1 MLVVMSINQVQRTCQ
16 KQYEEFDDIPYF
28 KSESHTAMKL
38 LQGVISYGFE
48 RPSQIQGLAINPL
61 TAGLNVIGQ
70 AQSGT
75 GKTGSFVIGALSHF
89 DPDNC
94 NVQLIF
100 LAHTHELAQQIQDV
114 VINIGK
120 CLLKGPES
128 VELCVGRLISVEEN
142 IANIRR
148 QRCQILVGTPG
159 RICDLVTR
167 SSRKIPL
174 IDPSHVRVLIMDEA
188 DRLMSE
194 KFYEDINTIIRYLD
208 DRDYRADFLQIGI
221 FSATLSPPM
230 VDVAR
235 NICLPGYAPED
246 EAWSKHV
253 RAPVEI
259 LVPVENLT
267 LDGIEQYFWDLD
279 SSSPSTIFNDKVSF
293 IIAMNSIRVIPQC
306 IIYVN
311 SQETARLLCRAL
323 NEKGID
329 SRYIYGRMTAR
340 ERKEVID
347 AFRKS
352 QTRILVSTDL
362 LSRGFDVQQIS
373 MVINF
378 DIPCINERDREA
390 DEDRMA
396 EYLHRIGRSGRFGR
410 KGLAINLLATAQ
422 DRYRLKCIKEYYR
435 TEIRELPD
443 DVGILY

>member
-1 MLVVMSINQVQRTCQ
+1 MSTETVSQ

-28 KSESHTAMKL
+28 KGESPTAMKL

-48 RPSQIQGLAINPL
+48 KPSQIQGLAIHPL
-61 TAGLNVIGQ
+61 TAGMNVIGQ

-89 DPDNC
+89 EPENP

-120 CLLKGPES
+120 HMLKGPES

-142 IANIRR
+142 MNNIRR

-159 RICDLVTR
+159 RICDLVSRTTR
-167 SSRKIPL
+167 TANGGKGPL
-174 IDPSHVRVLIMDEA
+174 IIPRHVRVLIMDEA
-188 DRLMSE
+188 DRLMSD
-194 KFYEDINTIIRYLD
+194 KFYDDINTIIRYLD
-208 DRDYRADFLQIGI
+208 DRDYRDDFLQIGI
-221 FSATLSPPM
+221 FSATLSPQM
-230 VDVAR
+230 INVAR

-246 EAWSKHV
+246 DMWHSHA

-267 LDGIEQYFWDLD
+267 LDGIEQYYWDLD
-279 SSSPSTIFNDKVSF
+279 CSSPSTVFNDKVSF

-311 SQETARLLCRAL
+311 AQDTARLLCRAL
-323 NEKGID
+323 NDKGID

-378 DIPCINERDREA
+378 DIPNINERDRDV

-422 DRYRLKCIKEYYR
+422 DRYRLKCIKDYYR
-435 TEIRELPD
+435 AEIKELPD